1 MKKIHVEDLDTMKS
15 LFPEAQTITI
25 NNING
30 QLWNPQLT
38 VEKLNSLASVLNDI
52 LIQPFLMVIEE
63 FQFPDRVPV
72 YAPHAHIVIQGDKD
86 VLGPALEIISSILG
100 EADVHSQNVYD
111 YQGLANYFKPRFGY
125 TYEPICLFRRCALLP
140 KEEELDLIE
149 EAIKTDSDCPIPT
162 SRSPIRYKRSRRK
175 LKSRFSFSSFLRPIV
190 LSTILLLSSPIN
202 ERYRSNPLH
211 RFQVHERRLGHA
223 QGRAPP
229 NFSDLLP
236 SRCSY
241 FSTQQLALRET
252 LDSDRR
258 RR

>member
-1 MKKIHVEDLDTMKS
+1 MIKIHVEDLDTLKS
-15 LFPEAQTITI
+15 LFIEAQTITI

-86 VLGPALEIISSILG
+86 VLGPASEIISSILG
-100 EADVHSQNVYD
+100 GADVHSQNVYD

-125 TYEPICLFRRCALLP
+125 TNEPICLFRRCALLP
-140 KEEELDLIE
+140 KEEEPDPIE
-149 EAIKTDSDCPIPT
+149 EVIKTDNDCPIPT

-175 LKSRFSFSSFLRPIV
+175 LKSRFSFSSFLRSLA
-190 LSTILLLSSPIN
+190 LSTILLLSSPTYGQF
-202 ERYRSNPLH
+202 EPNPVH
-211 RFQVHERRLGHA
+211 RIQVHERKSGYS
-223 QGRAPP
+223 QSRAPP
-229 NFSDLLP
+229 HHDDVLS
-236 SRCSY
+236 SRCGHLT
-241 FSTQQLALRET
+241 TQQPPLWQA
-252 LDSDRR
+252 LDSDSR
-258 RR
+258 

>member
-1 MKKIHVEDLDTMKS
+1 MTKIHVEDLDTLKS
-15 LFPEAQTITI
+15 LFAEAQTITI

-140 KEEELDLIE
+140 KEEELDPIE
-149 EAIKTDSDCPIPT
+149 EVIKTDNDCPIPT

-175 LKSRFSFSSFLRPIV
+175 LKSRFSFSSFLRSLA
-190 LSTILLLSSPIN
+190 LSTILLLSSPTYGQF
-202 ERYRSNPLH
+202 EPNPIH
-211 RFQVHERRLGHA
+211 RFQVHERRSGYA

-229 NFSDLLP
+229 HLLHVLS
-236 SRCSY
+236 SRCSHLVA
-241 FSTQQLALRET
+241 QQPALWKALVRQ
-252 LDSDRR
+252 L
-258 RR
+258 